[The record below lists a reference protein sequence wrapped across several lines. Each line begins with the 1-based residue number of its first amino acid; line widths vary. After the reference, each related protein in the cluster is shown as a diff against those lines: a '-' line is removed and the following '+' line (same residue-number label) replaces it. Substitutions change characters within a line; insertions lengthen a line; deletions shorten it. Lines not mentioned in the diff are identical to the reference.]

1 MFIEGN
7 FIKKK
12 KSEWKK
18 NWWTQTRK
26 KNWTLTNE
34 KKKKKK
40 TEEVRSKYRLKNWI
54 VEVTDEKTNKQKQK
68 PYKK

>member
-12 KSEWKK
+12 KKSERKK
-18 NWWTQTRK
+18 NWLTQTIK

-34 KKKKKK
+34 KKKKK

>member
-1 MFIEGN
+1 MKGRKIDE
-7 FIKKK
+7 IKR
-12 KSEWKK
+12 E
-18 NWWTQTRK
+18 K

-34 KKKKKK
+34 KKKKK

>member
-1 MFIEGN
+1 MKGRKIDE
-7 FIKKK
+7 IKR
-12 KSEWKK
+12 E
-18 NWWTQTRK
+18 K

-40 TEEVRSKYRLKNWI
+40 TEEVRSKNRLKNWI

>member
-1 MFIEGN
+1 M
-7 FIKKK
+7 
-12 KSEWKK
+12 KSNEK
-18 NWWTQTRK
+18 K

-34 KKKKKK
+34 KKKKK

>member
-1 MFIEGN
+1 MFIGH

-12 KSEWKK
+12 KVKGRKIDEIK
-18 NWWTQTRK
+18 REK

-34 KKKKKK
+34 KKKKK
-40 TEEVRSKYRLKNWI
+40 TEKVRSKYRLKNWI

>member
-1 MFIEGN
+1 M
-7 FIKKK
+7 K
-12 KSEWKK
+12 
-18 NWWTQTRK
+18 
-26 KNWTLTNE
+26 